1 MGNEVNYQ
9 NPLHLAVIIEGML
22 AVERPQALLVLTS
35 NPGDKSESY
44 NALVLRVYRDAN
56 DLNSFVGYIAFRYN
70 AVYRFKKTTALP
82 TFSSIECRDY
92 DFKPFPTPR
101 KIHFDPRKAE
111 LESPQEWLQ
120 ASFEASQNTVASVA
134 NADPYMDFFSNKL
147 GELLLKKAKP
157 MILDFIDG
165 K

>member
-1 MGNEVNYQ
+1 MGSEVNYQ

-44 NALVLRVYRDAN
+44 NALVLRAYRNAN
-56 DLNSFVGYIAFRYN
+56 DLTSFVGYIAFRYN
-70 AVYRFKKTTALP
+70 AVYRAKKTTTLP

-92 DFKPFPTPR
+92 DFKSFPTPR
-101 KIHFDPRKAE
+101 KIHFDPRKAQS
-111 LESPQEWLQ
+111 ESPKEWAQ
-120 ASFEASQNTVASVA
+120 ASYDASLNPAGL
-134 NADPYMDFFSNKL
+134 NMDYFSNRL